1 MKERT
6 KMPLVKVNQHHQ
18 IVIPVSIREKY
29 KITAGDYLEVED
41 RQGDISLTPMRV
53 VQSRKEEVFQDIF
66 SIWDKMKDEPVEEI
80 EALVSEA
87 VQHVKNNHV

>member
-1 MKERT
+1 MKERNQ
-6 KMPLVKVNQHHQ
+6 MPLVKVNQHHQ

-29 KITAGDYLEVED
+29 KITAGDYLELED
-41 RQGDISLTPMRV
+41 KHGDIFLTPVRV

-80 EALVSEA
+80 EYLVNEA